1 MTGSSAEHPS
11 RTPASLVRR
20 REARHVVRMD
30 VSTDRLTVG
39 AHVVEV
45 ARIAP
50 VDASRP
56 TLVLLHEALGCV
68 RRWKEWPA
76 QLAAATGC
84 GVLAY
89 SRPGHGGSSR
99 QPGRRPLDYL
109 HREALD
115 VLPDVLR
122 QEGVVCPLLVGH
134 SDGASIATVYAGAAG
149 DERLCGVVQLAP
161 HFIVEPEALVGI
173 RAIREAWSTTN
184 LRKRLR
190 KYHGPNT
197 DDLFRQWTETWLDP
211 AFGTWSITDL
221 LPRITVPMLLVQ
233 GDTDEYG
240 TLVHFGLA
248 KQLVSAPLETVL
260 LREVGHS
267 PHLDAAEE
275 TTRIV
280 AAFVQHIAGRAAP
293 AHPRAPTT

>member
-1 MTGSSAEHPS
+1 
-11 RTPASLVRR
+11 
-20 REARHVVRMD
+20 MD
-30 VSTDRLTVG
+30 VSTERLTIG
-39 AHVVEV
+39 SHALEV

-50 VDASRP
+50 IDASRP

-68 RRWKEWPA
+68 RRWKEWPE

-99 QPGRRPLDYL
+99 QPGQRPHDYL
-109 HREALD
+109 HREALE
-115 VLPDVLR
+115 VLPEVLR
-122 QEGVVCPLLVGH
+122 QERVDSLLLVGH
-134 SDGASIATVYAGAAG
+134 SDGASIATIYAGAAG
-149 DERLCGVVQLAP
+149 DDRLCGVVQLAP

-211 AFGTWSITDL
+211 AFGAWSISDL

-240 TLVHFGLA
+240 TLAHFDLA
-248 KQLVSAPLETVL
+248 TQRVSAPLETVL
-260 LREVGHS
+260 LRDVGHS

-275 TTRIV
+275 TTRLV
-280 AAFVQHIAGRAAP
+280 AAFVDRVTGARSPGAL
-293 AHPRAPTT
+293 TT